1 MDYIAFCRNYFDVT
15 KIPVSLLK
23 SGYVAYSSI
32 AEHLSIEPQTFWQ
45 MWPSEQNPEFCYLSP
60 DIEYGRVTVENT
72 DYEVIL
78 GPVFNLPLTE
88 EVLREYMRE
97 QALSLECR
105 EIMAEYLYT
114 IPLISHRQ
122 LARHLNLIHLCL
134 NHKVTNADDLY
145 KQDTTLLA
153 GREEQH
159 LQQLLDNQENENLH
173 NSYYFEMELYQY
185 IRDGSEERLKEFL
198 SADRTTP
205 KEGKMAS
212 TPLRHAKNLF
222 ISAAVKAGML
232 GAIPGGMDIEKA
244 YQLIDLYIQEC
255 EQLSRIE
262 AIHTLQYSMLMD
274 FCRRAGESRI
284 PEGISSEVYVCMNY
298 IRSHTNEPISL
309 EDVAAQISRSISY
322 ITKRFKTELG
332 INVGAFITRCRLE
345 EAKSL
350 LTHSN
355 KSLAEISSYLCFSSQ
370 AYFQNVFKKKYG
382 ITPMQYRKQGRR
394 L

>member
-1 MDYIAFCRNYFDVT
+1 
-15 KIPVSLLK
+15 
-23 SGYVAYSSI
+23 
-32 AEHLSIEPQTFWQ
+32 
-45 MWPSEQNPEFCYLSP
+45 
-60 DIEYGRVTVENT
+60 
-72 DYEVIL
+72 
-78 GPVFNLPLTE
+78 
-88 EVLREYMRE
+88 
-97 QALSLECR
+97 
-105 EIMAEYLYT
+105 
-114 IPLISHRQ
+114 
-122 LARHLNLIHLCL
+122 
-134 NHKVTNADDLY
+134 
-145 KQDTTLLA
+145 
-153 GREEQH
+153 
-159 LQQLLDNQENENLH
+159 
-173 NSYYFEMELYQY
+173 MELYQY

-262 AIHTLQYSMLMD
+262 AIHALQYSMLMD

-309 EDVAAQISRSISY
+309 EDVAAQIGRSISY